1 MGVTVRRI
9 PASVF
14 VLLGA
19 VLLLAPAPALA
30 ASGASLTPGAVPVSH
45 VDSAQLGGATYDISG
60 TVLDYSGNPVSGAAV
75 GWGWMPPGYE
85 LDPLDAAQF
94 GGGAPVAGGQFS
106 FANVSSH
113 PGNDFL
119 WVEYEAADLPP
130 QWLASWACDFSTNN
144 QASSYRYSVQ
154 PGAID
159 IQITK
164 PPVAFDPQV
173 DVYGAAG
180 MAQSFPSLFSGVG
193 LVPVAPPS
201 FNDVVVSDVQTPGDA
216 QNVTAAAEWLSPS
229 AVPVAAGSQASSS
242 VVFDWSHAQRAYL
255 AGPPCQHCGRPGSV
269 VSVVLKGWPAGEKAD
284 FQLTDYKPY
293 TTQVSSAGP
302 GKTYVVK
309 LRIPTSAQPGESY
322 DLTTYRTDD
331 PASHLSLWDGFQVCA
346 FRATADVISPGAGI
360 RLSGTMPST
369 WRYVWLFARRSRA
382 ARPATVTAKGW
393 RKVGRYR
400 ANDNGK
406 FVSALLH
413 PSRTTWYV
421 ARYPRISDD
430 GPSFYFTPVVKVSVR

>member
-1 MGVTVRRI
+1 MRRLLTC
-9 PASVF
+9 AFAV
-14 VLLGA
+14 LGA
-19 VLLLAPAPALA
+19 VLLLVPAPALG
-30 ASGASLTPGAVPVSH
+30 SPGASLTPGAVPVSH
-45 VDSAQLGGATYDISG
+45 VESAQLGGVTYAISG

-85 LDPLDAAQF
+85 LDPLVAAQF
-94 GGGAPVAGGQFS
+94 GGGVLSTGGQFS
-106 FANVSSH
+106 FTTVSSH
-113 PGNDFL
+113 PGNDCL
-119 WVEYEAADLPP
+119 LVEYEAAFSQP
-130 QWLASWACDFSTNN
+130 QWLASWAYDFSANN

-164 PPVAFDPQV
+164 PPVGFDPQV
-173 DVYGAAG
+173 DVYGANG
-180 MAQSFPSLFSGVG
+180 MAQSFPSLFSGVE
-193 LVPVAPPS
+193 LVPMAPPS

-229 AVPVAAGSQASSS
+229 AVPVAAGSQASSP

-269 VSVVLKGWPAGEKAD
+269 VRVVLKGWPAGEKAG

-293 TTQVSSAGP
+293 PTQVSSAGTD
-302 GKTYVVK
+302 KTYVVK
-309 LRIPTSAQPGESY
+309 LRIPNSADPGESY

-346 FRATADVISPGAGI
+346 FRSTADVVVRGTGI
-360 RLSGTMPST
+360 RLRGTVPSAART
-369 WRYVWLFARRSRA
+369 VWLFARHSAA
-382 ARPATVTAKGW
+382 ARPATVTAPGW
-393 RKVGRYR
+393 HKVGHYR
-400 ANDNGK
+400 ANDNGT

-421 ARYPRISDD
+421 ARYPRSSDD